1 MMTYRSA
8 CKPNRR
14 GVALQLLV
22 LQAVAMGLAP
32 IAHATSEVV
41 GAERTI
47 EAVHT
52 SQCVPVHN
60 ETICTFTANAQ
71 TALLIGRVS
80 HPTTHPHRLRAADGP
95 QRRVRHQIDPARNG
109 ERAPPCR

>member
-1 MMTYRSA
+1 MTYRSA

-22 LQAVAMGLAP
+22 LQAVAVSLAP

-47 EAVHT
+47 EAAHT

-71 TALLIGRVS
+71 GALLVGRVS
-80 HPTTHPHRLRAADGP
+80 HPTAPSHPLDAVDGP
-95 QRRVRHQIDPARNG
+95 PRRITHQIDPARNG

>member
-14 GVALQLLV
+14 GVAFQLLI
-22 LQAVAMGLAP
+22 LQAVAAGLAP

-47 EAVHT
+47 EAGHT
-52 SQCVPVHN
+52 GQCVPVHN
-60 ETICTFTANAQ
+60 ETICTFTANSQSAQ
-71 TALLIGRVS
+71 IAGRGS
-80 HPTTHPHRLRAADGP
+80 HPTTHPHRIDAPENTTRPVG
-95 QRRVRHQIDPARNG
+95 RRIDPTHNG
-109 ERAPPCR
+109 VRAPPYR